1 MVLAEGPTR
10 RAEVLAAARRL
21 LEEGGSGALTMRA
34 LGQAV
39 GMRAPS
45 LYKHFPDKGAVE
57 RGLVEVGLRELVGAL
72 DVALAA
78 FAEPLPAFAAAY
90 RAWATAHPHL
100 YRLVAERW
108 LDRGPAARIERATSL
123 AQPLLSAA
131 GGDAALARALWGLC
145 HGLALLEI
153 GGRVPRAATTTDRAW
168 VSGVAALSEAV
179 GAADATD
186 TTRAELSEEEA
197 TWTGSAT

>member
-1 MVLAEGPTR
+1 MLAEEPAR

-21 LEEGGSGALTMRA
+21 LEEGGPAALTMRA

-45 LYKHFPDKGAVE
+45 LYKHFPDKAAVE
-57 RGLVEVGLRELVGAL
+57 RGLVEVGMRELIGAL
-72 DVALAA
+72 DGALAA

-90 RAWATAHPHL
+90 RVWATAHPHL
-100 YRLVAERW
+100 YRLAADRW
-108 LDRGPAARIERATSL
+108 IDRGPAARTERATSL
-123 AQPLLSAA
+123 AQPLLGAA

-153 GGRVPRAATTTDRAW
+153 GGRFPRGVTADASWGR
-168 VSGVAALSEAV
+168 GVAALGQAARGTRS
-179 GAADATD
+179 ADATQP
-186 TTRAELSEEEA
+186 EQQEEES
-197 TWTGSAT
+197 TWAGSAK

>member
-1 MVLAEGPTR
+1 MVAERSWR

-21 LEEGGSGALTMRA
+21 LEEGGPEALTMRA

-45 LYKHFPDKGAVE
+45 LYKHFPDKGSVE

-108 LDRGPAARIERATSL
+108 IDRGPAAPVERATSL

-153 GGRVPRAATTTDRAW
+153 GGRFPRAATAAARVWA
-168 VSGVAALSEAV
+168 SGVAALSEAV
-179 GAADATD
+179 GATESADTSG
-186 TTRAELSEEEA
+186 R
-197 TWTGSAT
+197 WWY